1 MRAFQATGSY
11 NASRGSYRKIDQTF
25 KVQVAAADEKEAVEK
40 VLSDLGSK
48 HRVKR
53 VNVTFTEV
61 RPMEPAEVTDPVVKY
76 QLGEER

>member
-11 NASRGSYRKIDQTF
+11 NASRGSYRKIDQIF

-53 VNVTFTEV
+53 VNVTITEV
-61 RPMEPAEVTDPVVKY
+61 RSMEPAEVTDPVVKY
-76 QLGEER
+76 QLGEE